1 MAEPVALESS
11 ASAGEPN
18 PVGGANRQTPRT
30 GRVDL
35 PERVRL
41 VVLFGGQSAEH
52 DVSRVTARNV
62 LAALDPDRYDVHL
75 IGIARN
81 GRWLQLQGLPALD
94 GAEATALTVSG
105 NHVDPIGHLRH
116 TSTRRHDDDLNGD
129 DLATVVLPLLHGPNG
144 EDGTLQGLL
153 EMSGLP
159 YVGSGVLGSAV
170 SMDKAVA
177 KELCGHAGIPQAGW
191 VALHEREVDVEALAS
206 AVERLGLPI
215 FVKPANLG
223 SSVGIS
229 KVATADELA
238 SAVATAL
245 DHDEYIVLEEAVTGR
260 EIELGVLGNE
270 APRVSL
276 PGEIVTGA
284 EFYDYE
290 DKYVTGSAK
299 LVIPAEL
306 PPEAIE
312 EAQRLAL
319 VAYRALRGADL
330 GRVDFFYESPGRG
343 LLLNEMNTMPGFTPA
358 SMYPRL
364 WQASGLPYTE
374 LIDEL
379 VRLAL
384 ERHAHR
390 GSRRR

>member
-1 MAEPVALESS
+1 
-11 ASAGEPN
+11 
-18 PVGGANRQTPRT
+18 
-30 GRVDL
+30 
-35 PERVRL
+35 
-41 VVLFGGQSAEH
+41 VLFGGQSAEH

-94 GAEATALTVSG
+94 GVEAKALTVSG
-105 NHVDPIGHLRH
+105 DHVDPIGHLRH
-116 TSTRRHDDDLNGD
+116 TSDNVHGD
-129 DLATVVLPLLHGPNG
+129 ALSTVVLPLLHGPNG
-144 EDGTLQGLL
+144 EDGTVQGLL

-170 SMDKAVA
+170 AMDKAVA

-191 VALHEREVDVEALAS
+191 VALHEREVGPETLAS

-229 KVATADELA
+229 KATNADDLATAV
-238 SAVATAL
+238 AVAL
-245 DHDEYIVLEEAVTGR
+245 EHDEYIVLEEAVNGR

-270 APRVSL
+270 EPRVSL
-276 PGEIVTGA
+276 PGEIVSGA

-290 DKYVTGSAK
+290 DKYVTGSAE

-306 PPEAIE
+306 PAEAIE

-364 WQASGLPYTE
+364 WEASGVPYTE

-379 VRLAL
+379 VRLAI

-390 GSRRR
+390 GNRRR

>member
-1 MAEPVALESS
+1 MADPVAHEGP
-11 ASAGEPN
+11 ATAGEAD
-18 PVGGANRQTPRT
+18 PVGGTNRPTPRS

-35 PERVRL
+35 PQRVRL

-94 GAEATALTVSG
+94 GAEAKALTVSG
-105 NHVDPIGHLRH
+105 DHVDPIGHLRH
-116 TSTRRHDDDLNGD
+116 TSDDVHGD
-129 DLATVVLPLLHGPNG
+129 ALATVVLPLLHGPNG
-144 EDGTLQGLL
+144 EDGTVQGLL

-170 SMDKAVA
+170 AMDKAVA

-191 VALHEREVDVEALAS
+191 VALHEREVGPEALAS

-229 KVATADELA
+229 KATNADDLATAV
-238 SAVATAL
+238 AVAL
-245 DHDEYIVLEEAVTGR
+245 EHDEYIVLEEAVNGR

-270 APRVSL
+270 EPRVSL
-276 PGEIVTGA
+276 PGEIVSGA

-290 DKYVTGSAK
+290 DKYVTGSAE

-306 PPEAIE
+306 PAEAIE

-364 WQASGLPYTE
+364 WEASGVPYTE

-379 VRLAL
+379 VRLAI

-390 GSRRR
+390 GNRRR

>member
-1 MAEPVALESS
+1 MADPVAHEGP
-11 ASAGEPN
+11 ATAGEAD
-18 PVGGANRQTPRT
+18 PVGGTNRPTPRS

-35 PERVRL
+35 PQRVRL

-94 GAEATALTVSG
+94 GAEAKALTVSG
-105 NHVDPIGHLRH
+105 DHVDPIGHLRH
-116 TSTRRHDDDLNGD
+116 TSDNVHGD
-129 DLATVVLPLLHGPNG
+129 ALATVVLPLLHGPNG
-144 EDGTLQGLL
+144 EDGTVQGLL

-170 SMDKAVA
+170 AMDKAVA

-191 VALHEREVDVEALAS
+191 VALHEREVGPETLAS

-229 KVATADELA
+229 KATNADDLATAV
-238 SAVATAL
+238 AVAL
-245 DHDEYIVLEEAVTGR
+245 EHDEYIVLEEAVNGR

-270 APRVSL
+270 EPRVSL
-276 PGEIVTGA
+276 PGEIVSGA

-290 DKYVTGSAK
+290 DKYVTGSAE

-306 PPEAIE
+306 PAEAIE

-364 WQASGLPYTE
+364 WEASGVPYTE

-379 VRLAL
+379 VRLAI

-390 GSRRR
+390 GNRRR

>member
-1 MAEPVALESS
+1 MADPVAHESPTT
-11 ASAGEPN
+11 AGEAH
-18 PVGGANRQTPRT
+18 PVGGTNRPTPRS

-35 PERVRL
+35 PQRVRL

-94 GAEATALTVSG
+94 GVEAKALTVSG
-105 NHVDPIGHLRH
+105 DHVDPIGHLRH
-116 TSTRRHDDDLNGD
+116 TSDNVHGD
-129 DLATVVLPLLHGPNG
+129 ALSTVVLPLLHGPNG
-144 EDGTLQGLL
+144 EDGTVQGLL

-170 SMDKAVA
+170 AMDKAVA

-191 VALHEREVDVEALAS
+191 VALHEREVTPEALAS

-229 KVATADELA
+229 KATNADDLATAV
-238 SAVATAL
+238 AVAL
-245 DHDEYIVLEEAVTGR
+245 EHDEYIVLEEAVNGR

-270 APRVSL
+270 EPRVSL
-276 PGEIVTGA
+276 PGEIVSGA

-290 DKYVTGSAK
+290 DKYVTGSAE

-306 PPEAIE
+306 PAEAIE

-364 WQASGLPYTE
+364 WEASGVPYTE

-379 VRLAL
+379 VRLAI

-390 GSRRR
+390 GNRRR

>member
-1 MAEPVALESS
+1 MADPVAHEGP
-11 ASAGEPN
+11 ATAGGAD
-18 PVGGANRQTPRT
+18 PVGGTTRPTPRS

-35 PERVRL
+35 PQRVRL

-94 GAEATALTVSG
+94 GAEAKALTVSG
-105 NHVDPIGHLRH
+105 DHVDPIGHLRH
-116 TSTRRHDDDLNGD
+116 TSDNVHGD
-129 DLATVVLPLLHGPNG
+129 ALSTVVLPLLHGPNG
-144 EDGTLQGLL
+144 EDGTVQGLL

-170 SMDKAVA
+170 AMDKAVA

-191 VALHEREVDVEALAS
+191 VALHEREVGPETLAS

-229 KVATADELA
+229 KATNADELA
-238 SAVATAL
+238 AAVAVAL
-245 DHDEYIVLEEAVTGR
+245 EHDEYIVLEEAVNGR

-270 APRVSL
+270 EPRVSL
-276 PGEIVTGA
+276 PGEIVSGA

-290 DKYVTGSAK
+290 DKYVTGSAE
-299 LVIPAEL
+299 LVIPADL
-306 PPEAIE
+306 PAEAIE

-364 WQASGLPYTE
+364 WEATGVPYTE

-379 VRLAL
+379 VRLAI

-390 GSRRR
+390 GTRRR

>member
-94 GAEATALTVSG
+94 GVEAKALTVSG
-105 NHVDPIGHLRH
+105 DHVDPIGHLRH
-116 TSTRRHDDDLNGD
+116 TSDNVHGD
-129 DLATVVLPLLHGPNG
+129 ALSTVVLPLLHGPNG
-144 EDGTLQGLL
+144 EDGTVQGLL

-170 SMDKAVA
+170 AMDKAVA

-191 VALHEREVDVEALAS
+191 VALHEREVGPETLAS

-229 KVATADELA
+229 KATNADDLATAV
-238 SAVATAL
+238 AVAL
-245 DHDEYIVLEEAVTGR
+245 EHDEYIVLEEAVNGR

-270 APRVSL
+270 EPRVSL
-276 PGEIVTGA
+276 PGEIVSGA

-290 DKYVTGSAK
+290 DKYVTGSAE

-306 PPEAIE
+306 PAEAIE

-364 WQASGLPYTE
+364 WEATGVPYTE

>member
-1 MAEPVALESS
+1 M
-11 ASAGEPN
+11 
-18 PVGGANRQTPRT
+18 
-30 GRVDL
+30 
-35 PERVRL
+35 
-41 VVLFGGQSAEH
+41 
-52 DVSRVTARNV
+52 
-62 LAALDPDRYDVHL
+62 
-75 IGIARN
+75 
-81 GRWLQLQGLPALD
+81 
-94 GAEATALTVSG
+94 
-105 NHVDPIGHLRH
+105 
-116 TSTRRHDDDLNGD
+116 
-129 DLATVVLPLLHGPNG
+129 
-144 EDGTLQGLL
+144 
-153 EMSGLP
+153 
-159 YVGSGVLGSAV
+159 
-170 SMDKAVA
+170 
-177 KELCGHAGIPQAGW
+177 
-191 VALHEREVDVEALAS
+191 ALHEREVGPETLAS

-229 KVATADELA
+229 KATNADDLATAV
-238 SAVATAL
+238 AVAL
-245 DHDEYIVLEEAVTGR
+245 EHDEYIVLEEAVNGR

-270 APRVSL
+270 EPRVSL
-276 PGEIVTGA
+276 PGEIVSGA

-290 DKYVTGSAK
+290 DKYVTGSAE

-306 PPEAIE
+306 PAEAIE

-364 WQASGLPYTE
+364 WEATGVPYTE

-379 VRLAL
+379 VRLAI

-390 GSRRR
+390 GTRRR

>member
-1 MAEPVALESS
+1 MADPVAHEGP
-11 ASAGEPN
+11 ATAGGAD
-18 PVGGANRQTPRT
+18 PVGGTTRPTPRS

-35 PERVRL
+35 PQRVRL

-94 GAEATALTVSG
+94 GAEAKALTVSG
-105 NHVDPIGHLRH
+105 DHVDPIGHLRH
-116 TSTRRHDDDLNGD
+116 TSDNVHGD
-129 DLATVVLPLLHGPNG
+129 ALSTVVLPLLHGPNG
-144 EDGTLQGLL
+144 EDGTVQGLL

-170 SMDKAVA
+170 AMDKAVA

-191 VALHEREVDVEALAS
+191 VALHEREVGPETLAS

-229 KVATADELA
+229 KATNADDLATAV
-238 SAVATAL
+238 AVAL
-245 DHDEYIVLEEAVTGR
+245 EHDEYIVLEEAVNGR

-270 APRVSL
+270 EPRVSL
-276 PGEIVTGA
+276 PGEIVSGA

-290 DKYVTGSAK
+290 DKYVTGSAE

-306 PPEAIE
+306 PAEAIE

-364 WQASGLPYTE
+364 WEASGVPYTE

-379 VRLAL
+379 VRLAI

-390 GSRRR
+390 GNRRR

>member
-1 MAEPVALESS
+1 MADPVAHEGP
-11 ASAGEPN
+11 ATAGGAD
-18 PVGGANRQTPRT
+18 PVGGTTRPTPRS

-35 PERVRL
+35 PQRVRL

-94 GAEATALTVSG
+94 GAEAKALTVSG
-105 NHVDPIGHLRH
+105 DHVDPIGHLRH
-116 TSTRRHDDDLNGD
+116 TSDNVHGD
-129 DLATVVLPLLHGPNG
+129 ALSTVVLPLLHGPNG
-144 EDGTLQGLL
+144 EDGTVQGLL

-170 SMDKAVA
+170 AMDKAVA

-191 VALHEREVDVEALAS
+191 VALHEREVTPEALAS

-229 KVATADELA
+229 KATNADDLATAV
-238 SAVATAL
+238 AVAL
-245 DHDEYIVLEEAVTGR
+245 EHDEYIVLEEAVNGR

-270 APRVSL
+270 EPRVSL
-276 PGEIVTGA
+276 PGEIVSGA

-290 DKYVTGSAK
+290 DKYVTGSAE

-306 PPEAIE
+306 PAEAIE

-364 WQASGLPYTE
+364 WEATGVPYTE

-379 VRLAL
+379 VRLAI

-390 GSRRR
+390 GTRRR

>member
-1 MAEPVALESS
+1 MADPVADDSS
-11 ASAGEPN
+11 ATTVEADPAGAVDP
-18 PVGGANRQTPRT
+18 RTPRT

-81 GRWLQLQGLPALD
+81 GRWLQLQGEPALD
-94 GAEATALTVSG
+94 GAEAKALTVSG
-105 NHVDPIGHLRH
+105 GHVDPIGHLRH
-116 TSTRRHDDDLNGD
+116 TSDGLSGD
-129 DLATVVLPLLHGPNG
+129 ALATVVLPLLHGPNG
-144 EDGTLQGLL
+144 EDGTVQGLL

-170 SMDKAVA
+170 SMDKAIA

-191 VALHEREVDVEALAS
+191 VALHEREVGPDALAS
-206 AVERLGLPI
+206 AVEQLGLPI
-215 FVKPANLG
+215 YVKPANLG

-229 KVATADELA
+229 KATTTDELA

-245 DHDEYIVLEEAVTGR
+245 EHDEYIVLEEAVTGR

-290 DKYVTGSAK
+290 DKYVTGSAQ
-299 LVIPAEL
+299 LVIPADLSAEV
-306 PPEAIE
+306 IT

-364 WQASGLPYTE
+364 WEASGVPYTE

-379 VRLAL
+379 VRLAI

-390 GSRRR
+390 GTRRR

>member
-1 MAEPVALESS
+1 MADPVAHEGPTT
-11 ASAGEPN
+11 AGEAD
-18 PVGGANRQTPRT
+18 PVGGTNRPTPRS

-35 PERVRL
+35 PQRVRL

-94 GAEATALTVSG
+94 GAEAKALTVSG
-105 NHVDPIGHLRH
+105 DHVDPIGHLRH
-116 TSTRRHDDDLNGD
+116 TSDNVHGD
-129 DLATVVLPLLHGPNG
+129 ALSTVVLPLLHGPNG
-144 EDGTLQGLL
+144 EDGTVQGLL

-170 SMDKAVA
+170 AMDKAVA

-191 VALHEREVDVEALAS
+191 VALHEREVGPETLAS

-229 KVATADELA
+229 KATNADDLATAV
-238 SAVATAL
+238 AVAL
-245 DHDEYIVLEEAVTGR
+245 EHDEYIVLEEAVNGR

-270 APRVSL
+270 EPRVSL
-276 PGEIVTGA
+276 PGEIVSGA

-290 DKYVTGSAK
+290 DKYVTGSAE

-306 PPEAIE
+306 PAEAIE

-364 WQASGLPYTE
+364 WEASGVPYTE

-379 VRLAL
+379 VRLAI

-390 GSRRR
+390 GNRRR

>member
-1 MAEPVALESS
+1 MT
-11 ASAGEPN
+11 
-18 PVGGANRQTPRT
+18 RR
-30 GRVDL
+30 RVL
-35 PERVRL
+35 L
-41 VVLFGGQSAEH
+41 LFGGRSAEH
-52 DVSRVTARNV
+52 DVSRVTAV
-62 LAALDPDRYDVHL
+62 AVAKALDPDRYEIVPV
-75 IGIARN
+75 GIATD
-81 GRWLQLQGLPALD
+81 GRWLAGGEASALMAAGPAALPGAFPVDGEELAGIGDLVASSGRHGLD
-94 GAEATALTVSG
+94 
-105 NHVDPIGHLRH
+105 VD
-116 TSTRRHDDDLNGD
+116 
-129 DLATVVLPLLHGPNG
+129 VVLPLLHGPYG
-144 EDGTLQGLL
+144 EDGTVQGLL

-170 SMDKAVA
+170 AMDKAVA

-191 VALHEREVDVEALAS
+191 VALHEREVGPETLAS

-229 KVATADELA
+229 KATNADELA
-238 SAVATAL
+238 AAVAVAL
-245 DHDEYIVLEEAVTGR
+245 EHDEYIVLEEAVNGR

-270 APRVSL
+270 EPRVSL
-276 PGEIVTGA
+276 PGEIVSGA

-290 DKYVTGSAK
+290 DKYVTGSAE

-306 PPEAIE
+306 PAEAIE

-364 WQASGLPYTE
+364 WEASGVPYTE

-379 VRLAL
+379 VRLAI

-390 GSRRR
+390 GNRRR

>member
-1 MAEPVALESS
+1 MADPVAHEGP
-11 ASAGEPN
+11 ATAGEADL
-18 PVGGANRQTPRT
+18 VGDTNRPTPRT

-35 PERVRL
+35 PQRVRL

-94 GAEATALTVSG
+94 GAEAKALTVSG
-105 NHVDPIGHLRH
+105 DHVDPIGHLRH
-116 TSTRRHDDDLNGD
+116 TSDNVHGD
-129 DLATVVLPLLHGPNG
+129 ALSTVVLPLLHGPNG
-144 EDGTLQGLL
+144 EDGTVQGLL

-170 SMDKAVA
+170 AMDKAVA

-191 VALHEREVDVEALAS
+191 VALHEREVGPETLAS

-229 KVATADELA
+229 KATNADELA
-238 SAVATAL
+238 AAVAVAL
-245 DHDEYIVLEEAVTGR
+245 EHDEYIVLEEAVNGR

-270 APRVSL
+270 EPRVSL
-276 PGEIVTGA
+276 PGEIVSGA

-290 DKYVTGSAK
+290 DKYVTGSAE

-306 PPEAIE
+306 PAEAIE

-364 WQASGLPYTE
+364 WEASGVPYTE

-379 VRLAL
+379 VRLAI

-390 GSRRR
+390 GNRRR

>member
-1 MAEPVALESS
+1 MADPVAHESPTT
-11 ASAGEPN
+11 AGEAH
-18 PVGGANRQTPRT
+18 PVGGTNRPTPRS

-35 PERVRL
+35 PQRVRL

-94 GAEATALTVSG
+94 GVEAKALTVSG
-105 NHVDPIGHLRH
+105 DHVDPIGHLRH
-116 TSTRRHDDDLNGD
+116 TSDNVHGD
-129 DLATVVLPLLHGPNG
+129 ALSTVVLPLLHGPNG
-144 EDGTLQGLL
+144 EDGTVQGLL

-170 SMDKAVA
+170 AMDKAVA

-191 VALHEREVDVEALAS
+191 VALHEREGGPE
-206 AVERLGLPI
+206 
-215 FVKPANLG
+215 
-223 SSVGIS
+223 
-229 KVATADELA
+229 
-238 SAVATAL
+238 
-245 DHDEYIVLEEAVTGR
+245 HDEYIVLEEAVNGR

-270 APRVSL
+270 EPRVSL
-276 PGEIVTGA
+276 PGEIVSGA

-290 DKYVTGSAK
+290 DKYVTGSAE

-306 PPEAIE
+306 PAEAIE

-364 WQASGLPYTE
+364 WEASGVPYTE

-379 VRLAL
+379 VRLAI

-390 GSRRR
+390 GNRRR

>member
-1 MAEPVALESS
+1 MADLVAHDSS
-11 ASAGEPN
+11 ATAGEPD
-18 PVGGANRQTPRT
+18 PSGVANRRTPRT

-35 PERVRL
+35 PPRVRL
-41 VVLFGGQSAEH
+41 VVLYGGQSAEH

-62 LAALDPDRYDVHL
+62 LAALDPGRYDVHL

-81 GRWLQLQGLPALD
+81 GRWLQLQGEPALD
-94 GAEATALTVSG
+94 GAEAKALTVSG
-105 NHVDPIGHLRH
+105 SHVDPVGHLRH
-116 TSTRRHDDDLNGD
+116 TSTDLHGD
-129 DLATVVLPLLHGPNG
+129 GQPTVVLPLLHGPNG
-144 EDGTLQGLL
+144 EDGTVQGLL

-191 VALHEREVDVEALAS
+191 VALHEREVDAEALAS
-206 AVERLGLPI
+206 AVEQLGLPI

-229 KVATADELA
+229 KAATADELA
-238 SAVATAL
+238 TAVATAL
-245 DHDEYIVLEEAVTGR
+245 EHDEYIVLEEAVTGR

-270 APRVSL
+270 DPRVSL

-290 DKYVTGSAK
+290 DKYVTGSAQ
-299 LVIPAEL
+299 LVIPADL
-306 PPEAIE
+306 PAAVTE

-364 WQASGLPYTE
+364 WEASGVPYTE

-379 VRLAL
+379 VRLAI

-390 GSRRR
+390 GTRRR